1 MKSISNAIAALAL
14 LSLPAIA
21 QAQDRPV
28 AGSSVVSSEAY
39 FESIIANGYSARKL
53 IGATVFN
60 DREEKVGKVH
70 DLIVG
75 IDGSVTLAI
84 VEVDRFLGVDNKRVA
99 VPARL
104 FEAGS
109 ADGVILPGATEAR
122 LRALPTFHYVDE
134 EN

>member
-1 MKSISNAIAALAL
+1 MKSISNPIAALAL
-14 LSLPAIA
+14 LSLPVIA